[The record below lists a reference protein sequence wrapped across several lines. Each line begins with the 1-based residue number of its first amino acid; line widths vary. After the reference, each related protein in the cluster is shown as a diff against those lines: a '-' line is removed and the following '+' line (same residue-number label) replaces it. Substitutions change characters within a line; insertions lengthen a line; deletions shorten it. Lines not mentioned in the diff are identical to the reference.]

1 MAFRADLEMN
11 GKKYRLLHCNYALN
25 RDVDHT
31 GRPSSEVKGGTIQFE
46 IESTEDTSIW
56 DLMIA
61 QFKSVDGTITFKK
74 RDEDAKMKELKF
86 TTAYVVALS
95 ENFDS
100 VGGNPM
106 SLSFTVSAKEL
117 ALGSETLENEWPV

>member
-1 MAFRADLEMN
+1 MAFRADLKVN
-11 GKKYRLLHCNYALN
+11 GKEYRLLHCSYALS
-25 RDVDHT
+25 RDIDPT
-31 GRPSSEVKGGTIQFE
+31 GRPSSETKGGTIRFE
-46 IESTEDTSIW
+46 IESTSDNSLF

-74 RDEDAKMKELKF
+74 RDEDAKMKELSF
-86 TTAYVVALS
+86 QTGYIVELS

-106 SLSFTVSAKEL
+106 TTTFTISARSVSMGGESL
-117 ALGSETLENEWPV
+117 NNDWPM

>member
-1 MAFRADLEMN
+1 MAFRADLTMN
-11 GKKYRLLHCNYALN
+11 GKTYRLLHCSYALN
-25 RDVDHT
+25 RDIDPT
-31 GRPSSEVKGGTIQFE
+31 GRPSSEVKGGTISFE

-61 QFKSVDGTITFKK
+61 QFKSVNGSITFKK

-86 TTAYVVALS
+86 DTAYVVQLS

-106 SLSFTVSAKEL
+106 TTSFTLSAKQL
-117 ALGSETLENEWPV
+117 TLGSEELKNEWPM

>member
-1 MAFRADLEMN
+1 MAFRADLSLD
-11 GKKYRLLHCNYALN
+11 GKEYRLLHCSYSLQ
-25 RDVDHT
+25 RDVDPT
-31 GRPSSEVKGGTIQFE
+31 GRPSSEVKGGTIHFE
-46 IESTEDTSIW
+46 IESTEDTSLW

-61 QFKSVDGTITFKK
+61 QFKSVDGSITFKK

-86 TTAYVVALS
+86 ETAYVVDIS

-106 SLSFTVSAKEL
+106 TMTFTLSAHKLT
-117 ALGSETLENEWPV
+117 LGSETHENEWPI

>member
-1 MAFRADLEMN
+1 MAFRADLTMD
-11 GKKYRLLHCNYALN
+11 GKTYRLLHCSYALN
-25 RDVDHT
+25 RDVDPT
-31 GRPSSEVKGGTIQFE
+31 GRPASEVKGGTISFE

-61 QFKSVDGTITFKK
+61 QFKSVDGSIIFKK

-86 TTAYVVALS
+86 ETAYVVALS

-100 VGGNPM
+100 TGGNPM
-106 SLSFTVSAKEL
+106 SMSFTLS
-117 ALGSETLENEWPV
+117 

>member
-1 MAFRADLEMN
+1 MAFRADLDID
-11 GKKYRLLHCNYALN
+11 GKQYRLLNCSYSLQ
-25 RDVDHT
+25 RDVDPT
-31 GRPSSEVKGGTIQFE
+31 GRPSSEVKGGTINFQ
-46 IESTEDTSIW
+46 IESTEDTSLW

-86 TTAYVVALS
+86 ETAYVIDYAES
-95 ENFDS
+95 FDS

-106 SLSFTVSAKEL
+106 ALSFTLSAHKL
-117 ALGSETLENEWPV
+117 TLGSETHENEWPI

>member
-1 MAFRADLEMN
+1 MN
-11 GKKYRLLHCNYALN
+11 GKTYRLLHCSYALS
-25 RDVDHT
+25 RDVDPT
-31 GRPSSEVKGGTIQFE
+31 GRPASEVKGGTISFE

-106 SLSFTVSAKEL
+106 SMSFTLSAHKL
-117 ALGSETLENEWPV
+117 SLGSEELENEWPV

>member
-1 MAFRADLEMN
+1 MAFIEDLEID
-11 GKKYRLLHCNYALN
+11 GKQYRLLHCSYSLQ
-25 RDVDHT
+25 RSVDPT
-31 GRPSSEVKGGTIQFE
+31 GRPSSEVKGGTISFE
-46 IESTEDTSIW
+46 IESTEDTSLW

-86 TTAYVVALS
+86 ETAYVVDLS

-106 SLSFTVSAKEL
+106 TLSFTLSAHKL
-117 ALGSETLENEWPV
+117 TLGSETHVNEWPV

>member
-1 MAFRADLEMN
+1 MAFRADLTMN
-11 GKKYRLLHCNYALN
+11 GKTYRLLHCSYALN

-31 GRPSSEVKGGTIQFE
+31 GRPASEVKGGTITFE

-61 QFKSVDGTITFKK
+61 QFKSTDGSIVFKK

-86 TTAYVVALS
+86 ETGYVVALS

-100 VGGNPM
+100 TGGNPM
-106 SLSFTVSAKEL
+106 STTFTVSSKKL
-117 ALGSETLENEWPV
+117 TLGSEGLENEWPI

>member
-1 MAFRADLEMN
+1 MAFRADLDID
-11 GKKYRLLHCNYALN
+11 GKQYRLLHCSYSLQ
-25 RDVDHT
+25 RDVDPT
-31 GRPSSEVKGGTIQFE
+31 GRPSSEVKGGTINFE
-46 IESTEDTSIW
+46 IESTEDTSLW

-86 TTAYVVALS
+86 ETAYVIDYA
-95 ENFDS
+95 ETFDS

-106 SLSFTVSAKEL
+106 SLNFTLSAHKL
-117 ALGSETLENEWPV
+117 TLGSETHENEWPI

>member
-1 MAFRADLEMN
+1 MAFRADLKID
-11 GKKYRLLHCNYALN
+11 GKEYRLLHCSYSLQ
-25 RDVDHT
+25 RDVDPT
-31 GRPSSEVKGGTIQFE
+31 GRPSSEVKGGTIHFE
-46 IESTEDTSIW
+46 IESTEDTSLW

-86 TTAYVVALS
+86 ETAYVVDLA

-106 SLSFTVSAKEL
+106 TLTFTLSAHKLT
-117 ALGSETLENEWPV
+117 LGSETHENEWPI

>member
-1 MAFRADLEMN
+1 MAFRADLKLD
-11 GKKYRLLHCNYALN
+11 GKEYRLLHCSYSLQ
-25 RDVDHT
+25 RDVDTT

-46 IESTEDTSIW
+46 IESTEDTSLW

-86 TTAYVVALS
+86 ETAYVVDLS

-106 SLSFTVSAKEL
+106 TMTFTLSAHKLT
-117 ALGSETLENEWPV
+117 LGSETLENEWPI

>member
-11 GKKYRLLHCNYALN
+11 GKKYRLLHCSYALN

-61 QFKSVDGTITFKK
+61 QFKSTDGTITFKK

-86 TTAYVVALS
+86 ETAYVVALS

-106 SLSFTVSAKEL
+106 SMSFTLSAHKL
-117 ALGSETLENEWPV
+117 QLGAEKLENEWPI

>member
-1 MAFRADLEMN
+1 M
-11 GKKYRLLHCNYALN
+11 GGN
-25 RDVDHT
+25 RDVDPT
-31 GRPSSEVKGGTIQFE
+31 GRPASEVKGGTISFE

-61 QFKSVDGTITFKK
+61 QFKSVDGNIVFKK

-86 TTAYVVALS
+86 ETAYVVALN

-100 VGGNPM
+100 TGGNPM
-106 SLSFTVSAKEL
+106 SLSFTLSAHKL
-117 ALGSETLENEWPV
+117 SLGDSKLENEWPI

>member
-1 MAFRADLEMN
+1 MAFRADLSMN
-11 GKKYRLLHCNYALN
+11 GKTYRLLHCSYALN
-25 RDVDHT
+25 RDIDPT
-31 GRPSSEVKGGTIQFE
+31 GRPSSEVKGGTISFE
-46 IESTEDTSIW
+46 IESTDDTSIW

-61 QFKSVDGTITFKK
+61 QFKSVNGSITFKK

-86 TTAYVVALS
+86 DTAYVVQLS

-106 SLSFTVSAKEL
+106 TMSFTLSAKKL
-117 ALGSETLENEWPV
+117 TLGSETHENEWPV

>member
-1 MAFRADLEMN
+1 MAFRADLSMN
-11 GKKYRLLHCNYALN
+11 GKTYRLLHCSYALS
-25 RDVDHT
+25 RDVDPT
-31 GRPSSEVKGGTIQFE
+31 GRPASEVKGGTISFE

-106 SLSFTVSAKEL
+106 SLSFTLSAHKPK
-117 ALGSETLENEWPV
+117 LGSEELENEWPI

>member
-11 GKKYRLLHCNYALN
+11 GKKYRLLHCSYALN
-25 RDVDHT
+25 RDVDPT
-31 GRPSSEVKGGTIQFE
+31 GRPASEVKGGTISFE

-61 QFKSVDGTITFKK
+61 QFKSVDGSIVFKK

-86 TTAYVVALS
+86 ETGYVVALS

-100 VGGNPM
+100 TGGNPLA
-106 SLSFTVSAKEL
+106 LSFTISAHKL
-117 ALGSETLENEWPV
+117 SLGESKLENEWPI